1 MDLTSE
7 QLEKLRQSVVDTVPD
22 RPVEKSSDIVEM
34 PVFFSPAMN
43 KAREDT
49 PF

>member
-7 QLEKLRQSVVDTVPD
+7 QLEKLKQSVVDTVPD
-22 RPVEKSSDIVEM
+22 SPVEKASDTVEM
-34 PVFFSPAMN
+34 PVFFSTAIN
-43 KAREDT
+43 KAREET